1 MRMKQGGGNLL
12 TQKPKAG
19 DTGQPYE
26 DEDIEPWTRER
37 TSKANGFRGAR
48 LWMRRSGESEE
59 GRGGWAVRLRS
70 LGLLLQYRFP

>member
-1 MRMKQGGGNLL
+1 MKQGRGNLL

-48 LWMRRSGESEE
+48 LWMRRSLGGEDH
-59 GRGGWAVRLRS
+59 
-70 LGLLLQYRFP
+70 